1 MFNSSILKSL
11 GVPILVGIGV
21 VLVAPAVLP
30 VVLTTGRSLAKAALK
45 GGFALADMGKESFAG
60 AYEQMQDLYAEA
72 EAEYKTSAE
81 TTNAA
86 AAPAAAT
93 VTPAQETI

>member
-1 MFNSSILKSL
+1 MFKASLLKSL
-11 GVPILVGIGV
+11 GVPILIGVGV
-21 VLVAPAVLP
+21 VLVAPVVLP

-45 GGFALADMGKESFAG
+45 GGFALADMGKETFAG

-72 EAEYKTSAE
+72 ESEYKTSAS
-81 TTNAA
+81 TSGAA

>member
-45 GGFALADMGKESFAG
+45 GGFTLADKGKETFAG

-72 EAEYKTSAE
+72 EAEYKTTAE
-81 TTNAA
+81 TAGA
-86 AAPAAAT
+86 AAAT
-93 VTPAQETI
+93 VAPATPAQEAV